1 MSTSACHFEVGEC
14 SNSFLVPIP
23 STSYPDGLEEN
34 PTVSSSCSMA
44 PVEMSRSENE
54 GSFSVSQLHVVSLMT
69 AMQTD
74 ADGGLLA
81 QPWYALP
88 VGVLGCTK
96 NLQHIVFRYS
106 SNRNSV
112 LGSNRLLG
120 GLVFEDMRSVTLEFV
135 PRLVGL
141 SFLDLFLEF
150 L

>member
-1 MSTSACHFEVGEC
+1 MS
-14 SNSFLVPIP
+14 
-23 STSYPDGLEEN
+23 
-34 PTVSSSCSMA
+34 
-44 PVEMSRSENE
+44 
-54 GSFSVSQLHVVSLMT
+54 
-69 AMQTD
+69 
-74 ADGGLLA
+74 
-81 QPWYALP
+81 
-88 VGVLGCTK
+88 GCTK
-96 NLQHIVFRYS
+96 NLQHMVFRYS